1 MNVRSTILFIISR
14 NELYGYMPIGNGND
28 SAQLVE
34 LQLASLL
41 QSCKYLNELFEYK
54 KEHWMDRLGNQCVL
68 VHEGEKIP
76 IEEFEE
82 KLLIAYGKLFRD
94 GWSIKGHFIAKAVV
108 VDYEIR
114 DIVVSMNGLPLQT
127 EGV

>member
-1 MNVRSTILFIISR
+1 
-14 NELYGYMPIGNGND
+14 MPIGND

-34 LQLASLL
+34 LKLASLL
-41 QSCKYLNELFEYK
+41 RSCKYLNESKE
-54 KEHWMDRLGNQCVL
+54 EHWMDRLGNQCVL

-82 KLLIAYGKLFRD
+82 KLLIAYGKLFRN
-94 GWSIKGHFIAKAVV
+94 GWSIKRHFIAKAVV

-127 EGV
+127 EEV

>member
-14 NELYGYMPIGNGND
+14 IELYGHMPIGND
-28 SAQLVE
+28 SAQLAE
-34 LQLASLL
+34 LKLAALL
-41 QSCKYLNELFEYK
+41 RGCKYLNELFEPK
-54 KEHWMDRLGNQCVL
+54 EEHWMGRLGNRCVL
-68 VHEGEKIP
+68 VHEGEEIP

-94 GWSIKGHFIAKAVV
+94 GWSLHGNFIAKAVV

-127 EGV
+127 EEV

>member
-1 MNVRSTILFIISR
+1 
-14 NELYGYMPIGNGND
+14 
-28 SAQLVE
+28 
-34 LQLASLL
+34 
-41 QSCKYLNELFEYK
+41 
-54 KEHWMDRLGNQCVL
+54 MDRLGNRCVL
-68 VHEGEKIP
+68 VHEGEEIP

-94 GWSIKGHFIAKAVV
+94 GWSLHGNFIAKAVV

-127 EGV
+127 EEA

>member
-1 MNVRSTILFIISR
+1 MNVRSTILFIISSV
-14 NELYGYMPIGNGND
+14 ELYGHMPIGND

-34 LQLASLL
+34 LKLASLL
-41 QSCKYLNELFEYK
+41 RSCKYLNEIFESK
-54 KEHWMDRLGNQCVL
+54 EEHWMDRLGNQCVL
-68 VHEGEKIP
+68 VHEGEEIP

-82 KLLIAYGKLFRD
+82 RLLIAYGKLFRD
-94 GWSIKGHFIAKAVV
+94 GWSLNGHFIAKAVV

-127 EGV
+127 EEV